1 MSRTNKT
8 WGGIF
13 TKRKKTKKANQ
24 AKKKKE
30 EEYGFTTDGVADV
43 SQIKAQLL
51 QFRCSTWIE
60 EEENKPWDTAQRLKP
75 LTKKLYVS
83 YLH

>member
-24 AKKKKE
+24 AKKKKKKNM
-30 EEYGFTTDGVADV
+30 G
-43 SQIKAQLL
+43 SQQMEL
-51 QFRCSTWIE
+51 QMSR
-60 EEENKPWDTAQRLKP
+60 R
-75 LTKKLYVS
+75 
-83 YLH
+83 